1 MMARATSRHDLDP
14 VRQRRKRPRPRAR
27 GALARHH
34 DELLSPDDKIDE
46 MLRESFPASD
56 PPAWIVT
63 KLGPPR

>member
-14 VRQRRKRPRPRAR
+14 VRQRRRPRAL

-46 MLRESFPASD
+46 ILRESFPASD